1 MREEKAGEAR
11 SHLAQLDLL
20 LFAPGEKAPH
30 GMGIGAA
37 GVGTGEA
44 GREELVGGGEDG
56 ILPGAL
62 QEGGE
67 GHRPWRWC
75 GERSRSPTSTITT
88 FIVLYGLGHTA
99 TFFICPSP

>member
-11 SHLAQLDLL
+11 RHLAQLDLL

-37 GVGTGEA
+37 GGGVGEA
-44 GREELVGGGEDG
+44 GREELVGGEDG

-67 GHRPWRWC
+67 GHRPCAGAGNAHVHLLVR
-75 GERSRSPTSTITT
+75 
-88 FIVLYGLGHTA
+88 
-99 TFFICPSP
+99 